1 MPVHDMNIARASSLS
16 LYMTRTT
23 LYEYVN
29 TMAGSAIS
37 GHGRAAAGRP
47 GVGRALMVVTT
58 IRTGKGLRFTDF
70 HRRRNE
76 LCQNGP

>member
-23 LYEYVN
+23 PYVN

-37 GHGRAAAGRP
+37 GHARAAAGRP
-47 GVGRALMVVTT
+47 GVGRAHFTSDVKYA
-58 IRTGKGLRFTDF
+58 GKGLTG
-70 HRRRNE
+70 
-76 LCQNGP
+76 GPW

>member
-23 LYEYVN
+23 PYVN

-37 GHGRAAAGRP
+37 GHARAAAGRP
-47 GVGRALMVVTT
+47 GVGRALIPSDGT
-58 IRTGKGLRFTDF
+58 RTGKGF
-70 HRRRNE
+70 
-76 LCQNGP
+76 

>member
-23 LYEYVN
+23 PYVN

-37 GHGRAAAGRP
+37 GHASAAGGRP
-47 GVGRALMVVTT
+47 GVGRTDFTSEVKCKWTLVS
-58 IRTGKGLRFTDF
+58 GKGLT
-70 HRRRNE
+70 
-76 LCQNGP
+76 LVGV

>member
-23 LYEYVN
+23 PYVN

-37 GHGRAAAGRP
+37 GHARAAAGRP
-47 GVGRALMVVTT
+47 GVGRAHFTLKVKCA
-58 IRTGKGLRFTDF
+58 GKGLTSGR
-70 HRRRNE
+70 E
-76 LCQNGP
+76 S

>member
-23 LYEYVN
+23 PYVN

-37 GHGRAAAGRP
+37 GHARAAAGRP
-47 GVGRALMVVTT
+47 GVGRALV
-58 IRTGKGLRFTDF
+58 L
-70 HRRRNE
+70 
-76 LCQNGP
+76 LNGTRPGWERGYY

>member
-23 LYEYVN
+23 PYVN

-37 GHGRAAAGRP
+37 GHARAAAGRP
-47 GVGRALMVVTT
+47 GVGRAPVMLNMTG
-58 IRTGKGLRFTDF
+58 TGKGLKSVKPIGVLLE
-70 HRRRNE
+70 HAA
-76 LCQNGP
+76 

>member
-1 MPVHDMNIARASSLS
+1 MPVHDMNIARASALS

-23 LYEYVN
+23 PYVN

-37 GHGRAAAGRP
+37 GHAKAAAGRP

-58 IRTGKGLRFTDF
+58 ISVGKGLK
-70 HRRRNE
+70 
-76 LCQNGP
+76 LM

>member
-23 LYEYVN
+23 PYVN

-37 GHGRAAAGRP
+37 GHARAATGRP
-47 GVGRALMVVTT
+47 GVGRALVLLN
-58 IRTGKGLRFTDF
+58 RTSGGKGLTPRLT
-70 HRRRNE
+70 
-76 LCQNGP
+76 

>member
-23 LYEYVN
+23 PYVN

-37 GHGRAAAGRP
+37 GHARAAAGRP
-47 GVGRALMVVTT
+47 GVGRSVVLLKGTS
-58 IRTGKGLRFTDF
+58 TGKGLKVRFRPEF
-70 HRRRNE
+70 
-76 LCQNGP
+76 